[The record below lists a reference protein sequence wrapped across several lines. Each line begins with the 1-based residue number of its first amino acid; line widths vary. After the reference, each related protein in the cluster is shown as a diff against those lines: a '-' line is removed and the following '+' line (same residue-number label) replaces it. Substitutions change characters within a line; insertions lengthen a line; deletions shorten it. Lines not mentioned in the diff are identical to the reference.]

1 MFLQDGSPSGNHGI
15 LVKHHRYED
24 NYITISA
31 VSASRTPVKQTSLF
45 QYFQP
50 SPKKTTD
57 TPASDPDSDVTPS
70 SSIEVINPLATDT
83 EEKTANDDNNEYDY
97 NDDFFGIKE
106 ANPDDDWPPPAKKSK
121 F

>member
-1 MFLQDGSPSGNHGI
+1 M
-15 LVKHHRYED
+15 VKHHRYED
-24 NYITISA
+24 NYSTISA
-31 VSASRTPVKQTSLF
+31 LSASRTPVKQTSLF

-70 SSIEVINPLATDT
+70 SSIEVINPPATDT
-83 EEKTANDDNNEYDY
+83 EEKTAAAADNNEYDY
-97 NDDFFGIKE
+97 DDDFFGIKE